1 MREAG
6 TGGSGSGRGV
16 SRTWPFCI
24 LLPCVLPLVSGHPQ
38 CLDFKP
44 PFRPPH
50 GLAFCT
56 RYASLG
62 CCESAKD
69 AEIRSRFYRVMD
81 NVDYSLY
88 HTCAGFVQDIL
99 CGECSPYAA
108 HLYDAEDPSTPIRQL
123 PGLCREYCSELWT
136 KCRPVL
142 PPLVEGGPLLDL
154 VPNRRKF
161 CQAVRLQDLDYCF
174 PHLLTNSNL
183 TRNLGAVSEDTDGCL
198 QLCLEEVAN
207 GLRNPVAMVHAGDGT
222 HRFFIAEQLGLVW
235 VYLHTRARLDKPF
248 LNISQAVLTSPWE
261 GDERGFLGLAFHPGY
276 RHTGKVYVY
285 YSVELRLE
293 EKIRISEF
301 TVSSDDMNVL
311 DHRSERI
318 ILEVDEPASNHNG
331 GQLLFGDDGFLYIF
345 TGDGGMAGDPFGK
358 YGNSQNKSALLGKVL
373 RVDVNH
379 NHRGPLYRIPV
390 DNPFARDPGARPEVY
405 AYGVRNM
412 WRCSVD
418 RGDPLTKEGKGRIF
432 CGDVGQNKYE
442 EVDIIE
448 KGRNY
453 GWKAK
458 EGFSCYDKKLCANS
472 SLNDV
477 LPIFAYPHSVGK
489 SVTGGYIY
497 RGCQS
502 PNLNGLYIFGDFM
515 SGRLMALAEDSRSGT
530 WHDHKICM
538 GRGQTCLFPGLCN
551 QYHRYIISFGEDEA
565 GELYFLSTR
574 IPTSTSPTGVVYK
587 IVDPARRAPPR
598 KCHYSPLAVKVKS
611 KLINFAP
618 RPRLSQ
624 RLRKKQGRPR
634 GRGRGRGRQ
643 GSGAGNSTDW
653 FVELLRSLEKLQAG
667 QDGDGGRGS
676 VEVAEVPVDGAVR
689 LAGVDS
695 GPDRGTVEVYVG
707 GVWGTVCD
715 DLWDLRSAGVVCR
728 QLGFPAA
735 LAAYRRAELGVGG
748 GLVLLDDVR
757 CRGGEDN
764 LLQCPHAPVAEINC
778 SHSEDAGV
786 LCGNARS

>member
-1 MREAG
+1 MRAG
-6 TGGSGSGRGV
+6 PGGSFARRG
-16 SRTWPFCI
+16 RTWPFCI
-24 LLPCVLPLVSGHPQ
+24 LLPSVFPLVSGHPQ

-44 PFRPPH
+44 PFRPPQ
-50 GLAFCT
+50 GLAFCS
-56 RYASLG
+56 RYTTLG
-62 CCESAKD
+62 CCDSAQD
-69 AEIRSRFYRVMD
+69 MDIRDRFYRVMD
-81 NVDYSLY
+81 KVDYSLY
-88 HTCAGFVQDIL
+88 YTCAVFVQDIL
-99 CGECSPYAA
+99 CAACSPYAA
-108 HLYDAEDPSTPIRQL
+108 HLFDAEDPSTPTRRL
-123 PGLCREYCSELWT
+123 PGLCRDYCTELWA
-136 KCRPVL
+136 KCQPAL
-142 PPLVEGGPLLDL
+142 PLLVGDGPLLDL
-154 VPNRRKF
+154 VASRRRF
-161 CQAVRLQDLDYCF
+161 CQAVRLQDLDYCY
-174 PHLLTNSNL
+174 PHVLTNGNL
-183 TRNLGAVSEDTDGCL
+183 TRGLGVVGAGTDGCL
-198 QLCLEEVAN
+198 QLCVEEVAN
-207 GLRNPVAMVHAGDGT
+207 GLRNPVAMAHANDGT
-222 HRFFIAEQLGLVW
+222 HRVFIAEQLGLVW
-235 VYLHTRARLDKPF
+235 VYLHSRARLERPF
-248 LNISQAVLTSPWE
+248 LNISQAVLSSPWE
-261 GDERGFLGLAFHPGY
+261 GDERGFLGLAFHPAY
-276 RHTGKVYVY
+276 RRTGKVYIY
-285 YSVELRLE
+285 YSIELHLQ
-293 EKIRISEF
+293 EKIRVSEF
-301 TVSSDDMNVL
+301 TVSSSDMNVL

-358 YGNSQNKSALLGKVL
+358 HGNAQNKSALLGKVL
-373 RVDVNH
+373 RVDVNN

-432 CGDVGQNKYE
+432 CGDVGQNKFE

-472 SLNDV
+472 SLDDV

-538 GRGQTCLFPGLCN
+538 GRGQTCLFPGLRN

-574 IPTSTSPTGVVYK
+574 IPTATSPSGAVYK
-587 IVDPARRAPPR
+587 IVDPSRRAPPR
-598 KCHYSPLAVKVKS
+598 KCHYTPLPVKVKS

-618 RPRLSQ
+618 RPRL
-624 RLRKKQGRPR
+624 RKKPGRPR
-634 GRGRGRGRQ
+634 ARGRPV
-643 GSGAGNSTDW
+643 SVAGNSTDW
-653 FVELLRSLEKLQAG
+653 FVELLRSLERLQEGAG
-667 QDGDGGRGS
+667 GDAGRGA
-676 VEVAEVPVDGAVR
+676 VAAVTTPRPHVPVDGAVR
-689 LAGVDS
+689 LAGAEGVP
-695 GPDRGTVEVYVG
+695 GRGTVEVYVG
-707 GVWGTVCD
+707 GAWGTVCD
-715 DLWDLRSAGVVCR
+715 DLWELRAAAVVCR

-735 LAAYRRAELGVGG
+735 LAAYRKAELGAGG
-748 GLVLLDDVR
+748 GPVLLDDVQ
-757 CRGGEDN
+757 CRGDEDN
-764 LLQCPHAPVAEINC
+764 LLQCRHAPDTEINC
-778 SHSEDAGV
+778 SHREDAGV
-786 LCGNARS
+786 WCGDSRS